1 MDDYLDGVAQDI
13 LDALRAAQDAEDK
26 AQQAIEDAEANVATI
41 NTEVGKYRR
50 SWTERY
56 RTGFMPILLHSQITL
71 QATGLRETY

>member
-41 NTEVGKYRR
+41 NTEVGK
-50 SWTERY
+50 
-56 RTGFMPILLHSQITL
+56 LQDQIDGKVSNWYYDYTNVI
-71 QATGLRETY
+71 